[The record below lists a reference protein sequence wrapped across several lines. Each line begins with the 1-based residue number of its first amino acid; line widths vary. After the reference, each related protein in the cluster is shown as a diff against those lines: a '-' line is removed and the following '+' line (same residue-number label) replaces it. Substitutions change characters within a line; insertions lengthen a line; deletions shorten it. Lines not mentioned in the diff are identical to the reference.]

1 MAVPTSRGQLIN
13 FGLRKLGYPVL
24 EINLDTDQI
33 HDALDDT
40 LQLYQERHYNGIERM
55 FLKYKITQED
65 IDRGS
70 AKGTDGVGIVTTTGI
85 QTSNVTVTSNFYE
98 NSNFIAVPDHVIGV
112 NKIFKFDSSA
122 NLIST
127 GAISGS
133 GSVLVTGSGTFEPT
147 ATNTYTGGTT
157 VDGGIIAAYTDR
169 NWGAVPG
176 SVDSDN
182 IILKNGG
189 ELYMAEQKQ
198 AIQPNTKV
206 LAQFIRDLSF
216 ENILAQKGLD
226 TNTPPDI
233 KVQVNLDA
241 KKRTTDN
248 QYEVLIKLSVVSSAK
263 KETSEPS
270 DDTKKSKLFV
280 AESENSKLFIL
291 EIEYGGIFEVTGVP
305 EDQIH
310 PYLMI
315 ECPRILFPYLRRIV
329 GDVTRDGGFPPLN
342 LEQINFLA
350 LYQNEVARRQ
360 AEAEKATKN

>member
-1 MAVPTSRGQLIN
+1 MT
-13 FGLRKLGYPVL
+13 
-24 EINLDTDQI
+24 
-33 HDALDDT
+33 
-40 LQLYQERHYNGIERM
+40 
-55 FLKYKITQED
+55 
-65 IDRGS
+65 
-70 AKGTDGVGIVTTTGI
+70 
-85 QTSNVTVTSNFYE
+85 
-98 NSNFIAVPDHVIGV
+98 
-112 NKIFKFDSSA
+112 
-122 NLIST
+122 
-127 GAISGS
+127 
-133 GSVLVTGSGTFEPT
+133 
-147 ATNTYTGGTT
+147 
-157 VDGGIIAAYTDR
+157 
-169 NWGAVPG
+169 
-176 SVDSDN
+176 
-182 IILKNGG
+182 
-189 ELYMAEQKQ
+189 EQNQ
-198 AIQPNTKV
+198 PIQPNTKV

-216 ENILAQKGLD
+216 ENILAQKGSD
-226 TNTPPDI
+226 TNAPPDI

-305 EDQIH
+305 EDQVH

-350 LYQNEVARRQ
+350 LYQKEIARRQ

>member
-1 MAVPTSRGQLIN
+1 
-13 FGLRKLGYPVL
+13 
-24 EINLDTDQI
+24 
-33 HDALDDT
+33 
-40 LQLYQERHYNGIERM
+40 
-55 FLKYKITQED
+55 
-65 IDRGS
+65 
-70 AKGTDGVGIVTTTGI
+70 
-85 QTSNVTVTSNFYE
+85 
-98 NSNFIAVPDHVIGV
+98 
-112 NKIFKFDSSA
+112 
-122 NLIST
+122 
-127 GAISGS
+127 
-133 GSVLVTGSGTFEPT
+133 
-147 ATNTYTGGTT
+147 
-157 VDGGIIAAYTDR
+157 
-169 NWGAVPG
+169 
-176 SVDSDN
+176 
-182 IILKNGG
+182 
-189 ELYMAEQKQ
+189 MAEQKQ

-233 KVQVNLDA
+233 KVKVNLDA
-241 KKRTTDN
+241 KKRKSEN

-263 KETSEPS
+263 TENSS
-270 DDTKKSKLFV
+270 
-280 AESENSKLFIL
+280 ESEKSKLFIL

-350 LYQNEVARRQ
+350 LYQNEIARRQ